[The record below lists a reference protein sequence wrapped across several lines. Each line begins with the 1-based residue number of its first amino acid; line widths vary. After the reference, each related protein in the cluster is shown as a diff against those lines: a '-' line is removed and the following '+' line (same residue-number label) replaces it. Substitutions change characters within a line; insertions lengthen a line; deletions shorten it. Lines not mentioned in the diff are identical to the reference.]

1 MIQFQRLA
9 SIVYSSSFRGY
20 VQNFS
25 APQHKHSAERLYTY
39 HLPPATSHSLNK
51 ISCQTK
57 NQHPKAVLALL
68 ALALMWGYNWVQ
80 MKVAVHYSPPFVF
93 AAMRIFLGAV
103 SLFLAMVWLRKPL
116 LPKEIRGT
124 FWVGIL
130 QITGVYGLTMWALVS
145 GGAGKPLSWFTP
157 CPSGR

>member
-1 MIQFQRLA
+1 
-9 SIVYSSSFRGY
+9 
-20 VQNFS
+20 
-25 APQHKHSAERLYTY
+25 
-39 HLPPATSHSLNK
+39 
-51 ISCQTK
+51 
-57 NQHPKAVLALL
+57 
-68 ALALMWGYNWVQ
+68 MWGYNWVQ

-145 GGAGKPLSWFTP
+145 GGAGKTSVLVYTMPFWTLILAWIFLGERIRGIQWFAIGLSLGGLLFILEPLNLHIQIENTTHP
-157 CPSGR
+157 VIGARHCLAPT